1 MTAAMV
7 FVLVTCALFAVVDQ
21 TDADGTK
28 TIVIETSPDFP
39 PYDYL
44 YGEEYA
50 GIDMDI
56 IRAVCKEIGYK
67 PEFRQNNFDSIIMS
81 VKQHKA
87 DMGASGFT
95 ITDDRKQNVDFS
107 EPYTT
112 VKQVV
117 VVLKESNIRTL
128 DDVKGARI
136 VY

>member
-1 MTAAMV
+1 MTAAIV

-50 GIDMDI
+50 GIDIDI

-67 PEFRQNNFDSIIMS
+67 PESGRTISIPS
-81 VKQHKA
+81 
-87 DMGASGFT
+87 SC
-95 ITDDRKQNVDFS
+95 
-107 EPYTT
+107 P
-112 VKQVV
+112 
-117 VVLKESNIRTL
+117 
-128 DDVKGARI
+128 
-136 VY
+136 